1 MWGKILAGAAV
12 GVGAVAAAPF
22 TGGGSLLGAATLASS
37 LAGAGTVAAA
47 AGVGVAG
54 AAAGAA
60 WAVSDEDNESRARNE
75 GRNEGKA
82 EMAAKFE
89 ALQSSLHDT
98 LMALKEH
105 DKHFNALIAMEA
117 VGVACAACDGD
128 FSDNERQEI
137 GEFVKGMGEQ
147 SVPEKVRTKMEDIY
161 NNPPSVREAFVLAE
175 HSGVPMHIFVDLIK
189 FVMEIDGIKQEEQE
203 FLVAWGQLE
212 EMSAA

>member
-1 MWGKILAGAAV
+1 MFGKVLAGAAI
-12 GVGAVAAAPF
+12 GIGAVAAAPF

-37 LAGAGTVAAA
+37 LAGAGTIAAA
-47 AGVGVAG
+47 AGAGLAG
-54 AAAGAA
+54 ATAGAA
-60 WAVSDEDNESRARNE
+60 WAASDTENENRARSE

-82 EMAAKFE
+82 EMAEKFQV
-89 ALQSSLHDT
+89 LQASLHEA

-128 FSDNERQEI
+128 FSDHERREI

-147 SVPEKVRTKMEDIY
+147 SIPNGVRMKMADIY
-161 NNPPSVREAFVLAE
+161 DNPPSVREAFELAKN
-175 HSGVPMHIFVDLIK
+175 SGIPMQVFVDLIK
-189 FVMEIDGIKQEEQE
+189 CVMEIDGIKQEEQE

-212 EMSAA
+212 NMSAT

>member
-1 MWGKILAGAAV
+1 MWGKILAGAAI

-60 WAVSDEDNESRARNE
+60 WASSDEENESRVRNE

-82 EMAAKFE
+82 EMASKFD
-89 ALQSSLHDT
+89 ALQSSLHDS

-147 SVPEKVRTKMEDIY
+147 SIPEKVKMKMEDIY
-161 NNPPSVREAFVLAE
+161 NNPPSVREAFALAE
-175 HSGVPMHIFVDLIK
+175 SSGVPMHVFVDLIK

-212 EMSAA
+212 EMSVA